1 VTRRTL
7 DPARTI
13 CDAVP
18 LKRHDDGEGFTGG
31 PGISLAG
38 QRKRIV
44 GRSAR

>member
-1 VTRRTL
+1 MTRRTL
-7 DPARTI
+7 DPARTV

-18 LKRHDDGEGFTGG
+18 FKRHDDSEGFMGA

-38 QRKRIV
+38 LRERIV